1 LEEAT
6 MRVHELHAAAVHAPL
21 ALLPT
26 AATVDLMAAI
36 TGNRSHAR
44 LGRALWWIGA
54 GSGLLAGL
62 AGAAASQEIRAEDDS
77 TADMIWIH
85 GLGNAALLAGALG
98 LAAWRTGRRPTVL
111 VSVLGLT
118 ASAASLYTA
127 YLGGEMV
134 YGRGVGVGS
143 MPGYLDAGVGDS
155 PPVLSKR
162 APSTFL
168 RDAVAGLRW
177 LFQRTTQAARGLRPV
192 SRESFGL
199 PAREVMPY
207 NNV

>member
-1 LEEAT
+1 
-6 MRVHELHAAAVHAPL
+6 MRVHELHAASVHAPL

-26 AATVDLMAAI
+26 AAAVDLVAAI

-54 GSGLLAGL
+54 GSGLWAGL
-62 AGAAASQEIRAEDDS
+62 AGAAASQEIRADDQR
-77 TADMIWIH
+77 TADMIWLH

-98 LAAWRTGRRPTVL
+98 LATWRTGRGPSVL

-134 YGRGVGVGS
+134 YGRGVGVSS
-143 MPGYLDAGVGDS
+143 MPHYLDTGVGNS
-155 PPVLSKR
+155 PPVLSRR

-168 RDAVAGLRW
+168 RDVVAGLRW
-177 LFQRTTQAARGLRPV
+177 LFQRTAQAARGAPPV
-192 SRESFGL
+192 SRGAFGL
-199 PAREVMPY
+199 PVREVAPH
-207 NNV
+207 NNL

>member
-1 LEEAT
+1 
-6 MRVHELHAAAVHAPL
+6 MRVHELHAASVHAPL
-21 ALLPT
+21 VLLPT
-26 AATVDLMAAI
+26 AAAVDLVAAI
-36 TGNRSHAR
+36 TGDRSHAR
-44 LGRALWWIGA
+44 LGRSLWWIGA

-62 AGAAASQEIRAEDDS
+62 AGAAASQEIRTEDER
-77 TADMIWIH
+77 TADMIWLH
-85 GLGNAALLAGALG
+85 GVGNAALLVGALG
-98 LAAWRTGRRPTVL
+98 LAAWRTGRGPSVL

-143 MPGYLDAGVGDS
+143 MPRYLNTGVGDS
-155 PPVLSKR
+155 PPVFSKR

-168 RDAVAGLRW
+168 RDAIAGLRW
-177 LFQRTTQAARGLRPV
+177 LFARTRRAARERRPI
-192 SRESFGL
+192 SREALGL
-199 PAREVMPY
+199 PAREVAPH